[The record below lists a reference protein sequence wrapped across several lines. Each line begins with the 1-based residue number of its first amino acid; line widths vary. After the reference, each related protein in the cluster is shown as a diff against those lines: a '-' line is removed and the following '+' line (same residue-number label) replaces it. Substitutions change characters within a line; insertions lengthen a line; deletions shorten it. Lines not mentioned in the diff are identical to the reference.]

1 MKVILFSGGSGSK
14 EIQKGLI
21 KYPQI
26 ELDIIVNGYDNGKST
41 GQTRQVFGGN
51 ILGPSDIRKNQ
62 FLQYSLQYPESELT
76 NLLDHRFTSSAP
88 YDYIKKYWSNKNVPL
103 FFEEVVNRYFKDK
116 RSTSITYE
124 DFSIGNII
132 YGQLAFE
139 NNNSMQKA
147 ADLIQAELKI
157 KNRIMVN
164 SDESLF
170 LYGICENGDI
180 LYDEADIVEH
190 NSKNRI
196 VDIGFFNKNIK
207 QTHSTFNIETEES
220 VATADIIIFS
230 SGTQWSSLIP
240 TYKGMSED
248 GETSFK
254 DLISRS
260 KAKKYLVMNSTE
272 DADMLGVSGEE
283 IQTIVNDYINMNDI
297 TTIIDSDAV
306 ESLNKST
313 IFSNLILP
321 LSGDTSKHNGVK
333 LISELLWDYFDRP
346 STNDLFIFDWD
357 DTIHARSGKNKIES
371 DNNIIKMNDLDSIV
385 VSGNSHHGIKSSRVY
400 ADGGLN
406 YYKDNVLQGII
417 DDSLSI
423 KNYFISVKDVINSIG
438 FNDSM
443 IQNRANACISIK
455 PVDAFYRDAITKL
468 LNILLPDD
476 LRAKKSGNTTI
487 DIMHKD
493 SDKIAA
499 VKKII
504 SESSKRCFYI
514 GDEYEK
520 GNDSRIFNEQKE
532 INLSKFIKVNNVI
545 DTSLFLELVR
555 G

>member
-1 MKVILFSGGSGSK
+1 MKVVLFSGGSGSR
-14 EIQKGLI
+14 EIQKGLL

-41 GQTRQVFGGN
+41 GATRQVFGGK

-62 FLQYSLQYPESELT
+62 FLQYELQYRNSNLT
-76 NLLDHRFTSSAP
+76 THLDHRFTSSTPIP
-88 YDYIKKYWSNKNVPL
+88 YIEEYFIDKMIPKFFTDIIK
-103 FFEEVVNRYFKDK
+103 RYFEDP
-116 RSTSITYE
+116 RSSTITYE

-170 LYGICENGDI
+170 LYGVCENGDI

-190 NSKNRI
+190 NNKNRI
-196 VDIGFFNKNIK
+196 VDIGFFNNNIK
-207 QTHSTFNIETEES
+207 QTHSTFNKATEES
-220 VATADIIIFS
+220 VESADIIIFS

-240 TYKGMSED
+240 TYKGVSED

-260 KAKKYLVMNSTE
+260 NAKKYLVMNSTE

-283 IQTIVNDYINMNDI
+283 IQTIVNDYINMNEI

-313 IFSNLILP
+313 LFNNLILP
-321 LSGDTSKHNGVK
+321 LSGDTNKHDGVK
-333 LISELLWDYFDRP
+333 LITELLWDYYGNP

-371 DNNIIKMNDLDSIV
+371 DSNIIKMNNIDSIV
-385 VSGNSHHGIKSSRVY
+385 VSGNTHHGIKSSRVY

-423 KNYFISVKDVINSIG
+423 KSYFISVKEIINSIG

-455 PVDAFYRDAITKL
+455 PVDPFYREAVTKL
-468 LNILLPDD
+468 LNILLPDN

-487 DIMHKD
+487 DIMNKD
-493 SDKIAA
+493 SDKIIA

-504 SESSKRCFYI
+504 KDSNKRCFYI
-514 GDEYEK
+514 GDEYNA
-520 GNDSRIFNEQKE
+520 GNDFRIFNEQKE
-532 INLSKFIKVNNVI
+532 INLYKFIKVNNVI

-555 G
+555 D